1 MNDNALRE
9 AGVDLIEPKKR
20 RSVFKY
26 LSVSGGVKSI
36 LHQTIRYSRPQ
47 DLNDPFECLPRY
59 DHDEVVSL
67 VEEKTKDPQQ
77 RDKCVESIMNRD
89 FVDFYARMNVFGVTS
104 FSLASTTV
112 LMWSHY
118 AEQHKGLCIEYD
130 SSKIGLLAKVQYAS
144 TNERALCSVKGPS
157 QREAVSVLT
166 TKGSEWSY
174 EQEVRR
180 FEGISNCD
188 ATFNSSLN
196 RFVFTKGLPPEAI
209 RGIYFGLRFDPVLMD
224 DLCRREHAINPDC
237 RFLRAKRDTQKF
249 EIAFDEYK
257 LGSYA

>member
-1 MNDNALRE
+1 
-9 AGVDLIEPKKR
+9 
-20 RSVFKY
+20 
-26 LSVSGGVKSI
+26 
-36 LHQTIRYSRPQ
+36 
-47 DLNDPFECLPRY
+47 
-59 DHDEVVSL
+59 
-67 VEEKTKDPQQ
+67 
-77 RDKCVESIMNRD
+77 MNRD

-130 SSKIGLLAKVQYAS
+130 SS
-144 TNERALCSVKGPS
+144 N
-157 QREAVSVLT
+157 
-166 TKGSEWSY
+166 